1 MDATDKP
8 QKRVSLVTTIIACAS
23 TFLVSVGGGVAW
35 ATQFQT
41 KTAASMQ
48 AAAQTSRLNE
58 AATAASEAKGEVSGL
73 REDVRRI
80 DATTTRLD
88 DKMDKVLLRLSGR
101 R

>member
-1 MDATDKP
+1 MDTAEMA

-23 TFLVSVGGGVAW
+23 TFLVSVGGSVAW

-41 KTAASMQ
+41 KAAAS
-48 AAAQTSRLNE
+48 AQSSAQVSRLE
-58 AATAASEAKGEVSGL
+58 RVEGMAGQASGEVSGL

-80 DATTTRLD
+80 DDTTQRLD
-88 DKMDKVLLRLSGR
+88 DKLDKVLMRLSVR